1 MNQLVVHVAGRL
13 FIKVT
18 PAKRER
24 KGGKNCNAECNS
36 RNGSEVRLVIIVCQ
50 QSVKGRINSCPFSFQ
65 GSIGLDS
72 FLVEAVFILVGIWK
86 VLPLRTDP
94 GKTDLDNS
102 YHYC

>member
-1 MNQLVVHVAGRL
+1 L
-13 FIKVT
+13 
-18 PAKRER
+18 
-24 KGGKNCNAECNS
+24 
-36 RNGSEVRLVIIVCQ
+36 CQ
-50 QSVKGRINSCPFSFQ
+50 QSVKGRMNSCPFSFQ

-102 YHYC
+102 YH